1 MEQTVFDRFS
11 KKQYAAIVS
20 LVKELSTKRFQYLNI
35 ANYLINL
42 ILMQVLEDF
51 QAGISEEIIK
61 NQFPKAVEKLFEY
74 YHNSCFNYCHIKT
87 QDPNLSEDIA
97 QEAIKQLL
105 KSNKAIE
112 DVDAWLQQ
120 VTSNLL
126 CKHYQAQS
134 KDRKLYRELCQEASI
149 IREVMR
155 AEGIQV
161 LDELLPA
168 HIQKLLTSQEYLD
181 YQSLFSFANLKDYA
195 TAMNINEK
203 AAQKRKD
210 KVIRNLRAKILLTM
224 GWEATQEI
232 LTFGQY
238 NAVLKFIRNLPLSA
252 SSNKDERQCMKY
264 SADLAGFLKGIER
277 IDDWGITMV
286 DKRRFRLYLFHF
298 STAKPPI
305 LVTFFIVLNH
315 RNIITIDGYVEN
327 NLAGIHPSPPN
338 MLIPKHQGRSMWGYD
353 TIVSFLDC

>member
-1 MEQTVFDRFS
+1 
-11 KKQYAAIVS
+11 VS

-61 NQFPKAVEKLFEY
+61 NLFPKAVEMLFQQ

-87 QDPNLSEDIA
+87 QDHNLSEDIA

-126 CKHYQAQS
+126 CKHYRAKN
-134 KDRKLYRELCQEASI
+134 KDKELFQELRLEASVLQEI
-149 IREVMR
+149 MT
-155 AEGIQV
+155 AEGMQTINEMV
-161 LDELLPA
+161 PA
-168 HIQKLLTSQEYLD
+168 DIQKLLAGREYQD
-181 YQSLFSFANLKDYA
+181 YQNFLSFANLKDYA

-210 KVIRNLRAKILLTM
+210 KMIRNLRAKILLTL
-224 GWEATQEI
+224 GWEAMPDI
-232 LTFGQY
+232 LSFGQY

-252 SSNKDERQCMKY
+252 SSNKDERQCIKY

>member
-1 MEQTVFDRFS
+1 
-11 KKQYAAIVS
+11 
-20 LVKELSTKRFQYLNI
+20 
-35 ANYLINL
+35 
-42 ILMQVLEDF
+42 MQVLEDY
-51 QAGISEEIIK
+51 QNGASEEIIK
-61 NQFPKAVEKLFEY
+61 KQFPKAVEKLFEY
-74 YHNSCFNYCHIKT
+74 YHNSCFNYCHMKT
-87 QDPNLSEDIA
+87 RDHSLSEDIA

-105 KSNKAIE
+105 TSNNVID

-126 CKHYQAQS
+126 YKHYRAQN
-134 KDRKLYRELCQEASI
+134 KDRKLYKELRLETSILQE
-149 IREVMR
+149 
-155 AEGIQV
+155 V
-161 LDELLPA
+161 LTAKNKRLIDELLSA
-168 HIQKLLTSQEYLD
+168 HMQDVLASQEYRD
-181 YQSLFSFANLKDYA
+181 YQSFFSFTKLKDYA
-195 TAMNINEK
+195 TAMNISEK

-210 KVIRNLRAKILLTM
+210 KVIRNLRAKILLIM
-224 GWEATQEI
+224 GWEATREI

-252 SSNKDERQCMKY
+252 NSNKDERQCVKY

-286 DKRRFRLYLFHF
+286 NKRRFRLYLFHF
-298 STAKPPI
+298 STAKPPV

-327 NLAGIHPSPPN
+327 NLAGIHPSPSN
-338 MLIPKHQGRSMWGYD
+338 MLIPKHQGKAMWGYD